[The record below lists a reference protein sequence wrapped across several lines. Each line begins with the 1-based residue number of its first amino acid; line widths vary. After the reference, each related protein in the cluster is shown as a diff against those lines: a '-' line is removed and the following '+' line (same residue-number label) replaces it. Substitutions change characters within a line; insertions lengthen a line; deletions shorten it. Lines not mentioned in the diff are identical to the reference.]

1 MKSICL
7 ASLGSFQYSG
17 TVQTGFTGEFPGSP
31 VVKTP
36 EFPLL
41 GAQVK
46 SLVEELILGK
56 KYSGAK
62 KKKASEP

>member
-1 MKSICL
+1 MGL
-7 ASLGSFQYSG
+7 
-17 TVQTGFTGEFPGSP
+17 PGSP

-41 GAQVK
+41 GAQVQ
-46 SLVEELILGK
+46 SLVEELIFGK